1 MTKHFSLTIAAA
13 EALENV
19 AKRQRSRFVSDAI
32 IAHAK
37 KKNIFSNYNTAKIEP
52 STTSQNEVTKKAA
65 TAAGDGSTS
74 NGEIVSNSELNED
87 DQIQF
92 DKDF

>member
-1 MTKHFSLTIAAA
+1 MTKHFSLTIAAE

-19 AKRQRSRFVSDAI
+19 DKRQRSRFVSDAI

-37 KKNIFSNYNTAKIEP
+37 KKDIFSNYNTDKKKTTGLSKP
-52 STTSQNEVTKKAA
+52 KVVQQTNNSGSSSSTGNNNDDEQ
-65 TAAGDGSTS
+65 
-74 NGEIVSNSELNED
+74 ED
-87 DQIQF
+87 NQIQF

>member
-1 MTKHFSLTIAAA
+1 MTKHFSLTIAAE

-19 AKRQRSRFVSDAI
+19 DKRQRSRFVSDAI

-37 KKNIFSNYNTAKIEP
+37 KKDIFSNYNSDRKKSLVPLKPKAVKESPSDTTTAK
-52 STTSQNEVTKKAA
+52 
-65 TAAGDGSTS
+65 
-74 NGEIVSNSELNED
+74 D
-87 DQIQF
+87 DTIDDDKQDNQIQF

>member
-1 MTKHFSLTIAAA
+1 MTKHFSLTIAAE

-37 KKNIFSNYNTAKIEP
+37 KKDIFSNYNTEKIEP
-52 STTSQNEVTKKAA
+52 STASLSKVSKKADV
-65 TAAGDGSTS
+65 GDTSAS
-74 NGEIVSNSELNED
+74 NGENASNTELNED
-87 DQIQF
+87 NQINF